1 MEKCIVCG
9 RPLPEH
15 TNMCGYCGFPVKKQ
29 YFLSK
34 HQYRA
39 WMNDVVLPRRLALQ
53 QFELNKQRRQLEEQQ
68 RAFQEQQ
75 RQFEEQKSKEIVAE
89 SASSRPLTGW
99 EQTGGEPSTKE
110 SSKQS
115 TPRRSSSDSWLPP
128 GFRTRKWWKML
139 LAGGYYILILSA
151 MFTGETL
158 IFSDGTT
165 ASSAQNLCFSICG
178 CLTFFLPVFFL
189 SAYRGFRNKLPLPA
203 NRFLRV
209 ILYAAI
215 AVSLFIAPAFVF
227 TILSIFFA

>member
-1 MEKCIVCG
+1 
-9 RPLPEH
+9 
-15 TNMCGYCGFPVKKQ
+15 
-29 YFLSK
+29 
-34 HQYRA
+34 
-39 WMNDVVLPRRLALQ
+39 
-53 QFELNKQRRQLEEQQ
+53 
-68 RAFQEQQ
+68 
-75 RQFEEQKSKEIVAE
+75 
-89 SASSRPLTGW
+89 
-99 EQTGGEPSTKE
+99 
-110 SSKQS
+110 
-115 TPRRSSSDSWLPP
+115 
-128 GFRTRKWWKML
+128 ML
-139 LAGGYYILILSA
+139 LAGGYYILILAA

-189 SAYRGFRNKLPLPA
+189 SDYRGFRNKLPLPA